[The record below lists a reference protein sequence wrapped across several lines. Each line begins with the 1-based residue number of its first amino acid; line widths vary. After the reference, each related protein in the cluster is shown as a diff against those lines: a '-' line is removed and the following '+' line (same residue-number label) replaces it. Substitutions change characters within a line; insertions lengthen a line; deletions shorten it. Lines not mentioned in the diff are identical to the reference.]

1 MTRRGTKKERTCLKM
16 SSRSDLREILVSD
29 MLRPAGV
36 EEAASRAIMSAIV
49 VCKKGNFDERGLECA
64 LRLK

>member
-1 MTRRGTKKERTCLKM
+1 M